1 MKLTKEQ
8 FLGIVR
14 HSLTFIGGFLVMRGL
29 VDDTL
34 LNELVGGV
42 ISLAGT
48 IWLIVE
54 KNKQA

>member
-14 HSLTFIGGFLVMRGL
+14 HSLTFIGGILIMKGI

-34 LNELVGGV
+34 LNEIIGGV
-42 ISLAGT
+42 TTIAGA
-48 IWLIVE
+48 IWSVVA
-54 KNKQA
+54 KNKA